1 MALEFKD
8 MTPEGKRF
16 LKELRKLESLEVR
29 VGFQAGQATY
39 EDGADLAEVAA
50 FNELGSSD
58 TPARPFMRQ
67 SFENHEAELQ
77 AACDAANKVLADG
90 GTAQQ
95 ALQKIGVFAKG
106 LVQQEIVDGGFAP
119 NAETTVKKK
128 GSDKPLIDSGL
139 MRESVNFVI
148 KGRGE

>member
-1 MALEFKD
+1 
-8 MTPEGKRF
+8 
-16 LKELRKLESLEVR
+16 
-29 VGFQAGQATY
+29 
-39 EDGADLAEVAA
+39 
-50 FNELGSSD
+50 
-58 TPARPFMRQ
+58 MRQ

-119 NAETTVKKK
+119 NAESTVKKK